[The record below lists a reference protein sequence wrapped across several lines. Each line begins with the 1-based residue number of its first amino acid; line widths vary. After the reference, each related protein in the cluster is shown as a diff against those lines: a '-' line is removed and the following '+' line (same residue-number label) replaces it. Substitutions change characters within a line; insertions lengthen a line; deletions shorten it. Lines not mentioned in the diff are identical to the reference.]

1 MQRTGA
7 IRPICWLTLVL
18 LLLAAC
24 GGGADAPGAP
34 DEDTPTAEDDLRPVM
49 MTFGYI
55 PDVQFAPFYVADS
68 KGYYAE
74 VGLDVTFDYNFETD
88 VVQRV
93 ASWPESEAE
102 FALASG
108 LSVMLA
114 RQQDLPVQT
123 VMMQYQQF
131 PVVFFSKADTELATP
146 EDMRDHSI
154 GIPGRF
160 GASYYGLQALLYA
173 SEMQESELDVQEVG
187 FNQFQLVLEDT
198 IDIASGY
205 AMNEPVKLQQEGI
218 DVNVLRVADYFPLV
232 SDGIITNERLI
243 EREPEVVRD
252 FVAASLRGLQDTLED
267 PDAAF
272 ALSLPYIPEAEID
285 GTEFERAVL
294 EASLPYWESE
304 QVGFSDPEKWEQS
317 HTFLLELGLLNE
329 PVALEEAYTN
339 EFVE

>member
-1 MQRTGA
+1 
-7 IRPICWLTLVL
+7 
-18 LLLAAC
+18 
-24 GGGADAPGAP
+24 
-34 DEDTPTAEDDLRPVM
+34 
-49 MTFGYI
+49 
-55 PDVQFAPFYVADS
+55 
-68 KGYYAE
+68 
-74 VGLDVTFDYNFETD
+74 
-88 VVQRV
+88 
-93 ASWPESEAE
+93 
-102 FALASG
+102 
-108 LSVMLA
+108 
-114 RQQDLPVQT
+114 
-123 VMMQYQQF
+123 MMQYQQF
-131 PVVFFSKADTELATP
+131 PVVFFSKEDTDLAAP
-146 EDMRDHSI
+146 EDMREHSI

-173 SEMQESELDVQEVG
+173 SDMQESELDVQEVG

-232 SDGIITNERLI
+232 SDGIITNEQLI
-243 EREPEVVRD
+243 EREPEVVRN

-267 PDAAF
+267 PDEAF

-285 GTEFERAVL
+285 GTDFERAVL

-317 HTFLLELGLLNE
+317 HTFLLELDLLNE
-329 PVALEEAYTN
+329 PVVLEEAYTN